1 MQHSFERT
9 LNSLNLVFDFL
20 NEFVKSHDIDQHAA
34 FELQLAVE
42 EVFTNL
48 TKYNQGSSPILLL
61 LDKQDDKLTITIQD
75 SDSDNFDITKPPPV
89 DTHAP
94 LEKRRAGGLGL
105 FLVHKVMDQ
114 VEYQYEN
121 KVSTITLVKKI
132 K

>member
-1 MQHSFERT
+1 MQHYFDRT
-9 LNSLNLVFDFL
+9 LDSLNLVYDFIA
-20 NEFVKSHDIDQHAA
+20 EFVKSHIVDPHTA

-48 TKYNQGSSPILLL
+48 AKYNQGSSPILLL
-61 LDKQDDKLTITIQD
+61 LDKLDDKIIITIQD

-89 DTHAP
+89 DTLAP

-114 VEYQYEN
+114 VEYNYEK
-121 KVSTITLVKKI
+121 KVSTITLAKI
-132 K
+132 IK

>member
-1 MQHSFERT
+1 MQHFFDRN
-9 LNSLNLVFDFL
+9 LNSLNLIFDFIA
-20 NEFVKSHDIDQHAA
+20 EFVKSHEIDQHAA

-61 LDKQDDKLTITIQD
+61 LDKLNHKIIITIQD

-89 DTHAP
+89 DTLAP

-114 VEYQYEN
+114 VDYSFEN
-121 KVSTITLVKKI
+121 KVSTITLVKII